1 MVQQFNN
8 LLQND
13 LNVIVYNFVDMLSH
27 SKTDMDMIRELA
39 GNDKSYRALT
49 KTWFENSSLLEM
61 LKKIADSGSCLFF
74 TTDHGTINVGV
85 PSKVIG
91 DRETSANLRYK
102 SGKRLQYQVKDVM
115 VMENPE
121 EYFLPAVNLTS
132 SYIFAKENLYLT
144 YPNNYNHFVKYFR
157 DTYQHGGVSMEEMI
171 CPFIRLSPR

>member
-1 MVQQFNN
+1 MQRLGMAENKVVYHKVVKQQYGEKLVQQFNN

-61 LKKIADSGSCLFF
+61 LKKIANSGSCLFL
-74 TTDHGTINVGV
+74 TTDHGTINVRV

-115 VMENPE
+115 VMEI
-121 EYFLPAVNLTS
+121 LRS
-132 SYIFAKENLYLT
+132 IFY
-144 YPNNYNHFVKYFR
+144 
-157 DTYQHGGVSMEEMI
+157 
-171 CPFIRLSPR
+171 RL